1 MGFLEPVFNLL
12 AVPLGWLLNFIYKGI
27 PNYFLAIFLFTFLVR
42 LLLFPLSLKT
52 QKSQADRARLAPR
65 LERLKKKYEKDPKK
79 LQEKQM
85 ALYEKH
91 GVSMTGGCMP
101 MLVQMLVLFG
111 IISVIYQPLNHIRNI
126 PENVINT
133 TINAMSYDY
142 DAYEKDAKKG
152 DVTKEETAEYEAAK
166 KAGLMKRSEFTG
178 YYKEMNMLNNLDKYE
193 EQIKAALAEEDHKY
207 IAEMKTFREE
217 FRIFGLDLLARPW
230 GEGGFASFGW
240 LWLLPL
246 ISGLTAFLS
255 SLLSMHYTKQA
266 TSAENQQ
273 MQGCSNV
280 MMLVWMPAFSLF
292 ITFSVPGGVGVYWI
306 CSNLIA
312 LLQTFVL
319 NQIYN
324 PVKIRQ
330 QAEIEYE
337 ERRRKKAEDK
347 KRLAEARAKEQ
358 RELAQ
363 QIKEEQKAPSKKKKA
378 APAKKK
384 EEPAEE
390 AAEVTESAETEE
402 QPQDE

>member
-1 MGFLEPVFNLL
+1 VTAIFDIL
-12 AVPLGWLLNFIYKGI
+12 AIPLGWLMRVIYNLI
-27 PNYFLAIFLFTFLVR
+27 PEYMLAIFLFTLLVR
-42 LLLFPLSLKT
+42 IILFPLSLKT
-52 QKSQADRARLAPR
+52 QKSTADRARLAPR

-111 IISVIYQPLNHIRNI
+111 IISVIYSPLKHIAGI
-126 PENVINT
+126 PENVISASSST
-133 TINAMSYDY
+133 LVS
-142 DAYEKDAKKG
+142 
-152 DVTKEETAEYEAAK
+152 
-166 KAGLMKRSEFTG
+166 AGVMTENDQKG
-178 YYKEMNMLNNLDKYE
+178 YYEEMKMLNNLDKYE
-193 EQIKAALAEEDHKY
+193 TEIKASIVKAGYDEKQAAAY
-207 IAEMKTFREE
+207 VAEMQE
-217 FRIFGLDLLARPW
+217 FTNDFKFFGKNLLQNPW
-230 GEGGFASFGW
+230 NGGFAGISI
-240 LWLLPL
+240 LWLIPL

-266 TSAENQQ
+266 TAAENQPG
-273 MQGCSNV
+273 QGCSNV

-292 ITFSVPGGVGVYWI
+292 ITFTVPGGVGIYWI

-312 LLQTFVL
+312 LLQTYVL

-324 PVKIRQ
+324 PAKIRA

-337 ERRRKKAEDK
+337 ERRRKKQEDK

-363 QIKEEQKAPSKKKKA
+363 QQKEEQKSPSKKKKA
-378 APAKKK
+378 TPEKT
-384 EEPAEE
+384 EEPAAEE
-390 AAEVTESAETEE
+390 TTADQSE
-402 QPQDE
+402 PKDE

>member
-1 MGFLEPVFNLL
+1 MGFLEPVFGLL
-12 AVPLGWLLNFIYKGI
+12 AVPLGWLLSLVYKGVH
-27 PNYFLAIFLFTFLVR
+27 NYFLAIFLFTFVVR
-42 LLLFPLSLKT
+42 LLMFPLSLKT

-111 IISVIYQPLNHIRNI
+111 IISVIYSPLQYIKSV
-126 PENVINT
+126 PVEVINT
-133 TINAMSYDY
+133 TVNAMSYDY
-142 DAYEKDAKKG
+142 KAYEKDAKDGKAT
-152 DVTKEETAEYEAAK
+152 DAQKAAYEAAK
-166 KAGLMKRSEFTG
+166 KANLPDRSKFAG
-178 YYKEMNMLNNLDKYE
+178 YYKEMNMLDNLEKYE
-193 EQIKAALAEEDHKY
+193 AQVTAALSKDDQKY

-217 FRIFGLDLLARPW
+217 FNVFGLDLLARPW
-230 GEGGFASFGW
+230 GEKGFAGINL

-246 ISGLTAFLS
+246 ISGITAFLS
-255 SLLSMHYTKQA
+255 SWLSMHYTKQA
-266 TSAENQQ
+266 TAAENQQ
-273 MQGCSNV
+273 AQGCSNV

-312 LLQTFVL
+312 MLQTFVL
-319 NQIYN
+319 NKIYN
-324 PVKIRQ
+324 PIKIRE

-337 ERRRKKAEDK
+337 ERRRKKQEDK

-363 QIKEEQKAPSKKKKA
+363 QIKEEKKAPSKKKKA
-378 APAKKK
+378 DSAKK
-384 EEPAEE
+384 EVPAEE
-390 AAEVTESAETEE
+390 KSATEE
-402 QPQDE
+402 PTTEEPKDE

>member
-1 MGFLEPVFNLL
+1 MFGFLDPIFNLL
-12 AVPLGWLLNFIYKGI
+12 AIPLGWLLRFIYSGI
-27 PNYFLAIFLFTFLVR
+27 PNYFLAIFLFTFVVR
-42 LLLFPLSLKT
+42 LVLFPLSLKT

-65 LERLKKKYEKDPKK
+65 LERLRKKYEKDPKK

-111 IISVIYQPLNHIRNI
+111 IISVIYAPLNHICNI
-126 PENVINT
+126 PDTVINT
-133 TINAMSYDY
+133 TINAMSFDY
-142 DAYEKDAKKG
+142 DGYEKDKDKTEA
-152 DVTKEETAEYEAAK
+152 ETAAYEAAK

-178 YYKEMNMLNNLDKYE
+178 YYKEMNMLNNLEKYE
-193 EQIKAALAEEDHKY
+193 EQITAALDKEDLKY
-207 IAEMKTFREE
+207 IEEMKTFREE
-217 FRIFGLDLLARPW
+217 FHIFGLDLLARPW
-230 GEGGFASFGW
+230 GEGGFASISW

-266 TSAENQQ
+266 TAAENQQ
-273 MQGCSNV
+273 AQGCSNV

-312 LLQTFVL
+312 MLQTFVL

-337 ERRRKKAEDK
+337 ERRRKKQEDK

-363 QIKEEQKAPSKKKKA
+363 QIKEEQKAPSKKKKST
-378 APAKKK
+378 PAKAKA
-384 EEPAEE
+384 EPTE
-390 AAEVTESAETEE
+390 ESAEPVQPVETEE